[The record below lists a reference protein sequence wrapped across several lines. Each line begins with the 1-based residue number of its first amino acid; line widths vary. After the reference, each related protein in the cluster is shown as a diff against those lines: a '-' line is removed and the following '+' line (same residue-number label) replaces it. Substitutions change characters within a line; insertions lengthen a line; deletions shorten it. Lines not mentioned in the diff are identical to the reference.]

1 MGAIREES
9 DVVVLPHLQIL
20 REAPPTTSEAM

>member
-9 DVVVLPHLQIL
+9 DVVVLPHLQVL
-20 REAPPTTSEAM
+20 WEAPPTTGVAM